1 MGNDVHQA
9 TEFINEVHSVIIEQA
24 QPSMRSTTFIRREF
38 VELFD
43 AILNRRTI
51 KAFKPDPVPDAV
63 LEHALTAGLWA
74 QNHRMTQPWRFVVLG
89 PETHRALAQAGADAQ
104 LQSIREDTD
113 ATTRE
118 KVRTGAVQK
127 LMSKPRIVVVT
138 SILSSDAFQRREDYA
153 ATCCAI
159 QNIQL
164 AAWAEGVGMQWSTGK
179 QTQQPQTY
187 HLLGIDPNV
196 EEIVGFLYF
205 GYPAQVPDPAPR
217 KPLTEVM
224 RRLP

>member
-1 MGNDVHQA
+1 M
-9 TEFINEVHSVIIEQA
+9 
-24 QPSMRSTTFIRREF
+24 
-38 VELFD
+38 ELFD

-51 KAFKPDPVPDAV
+51 KDFKPDPVPDAV
-63 LEHALTAGLWA
+63 LERALTAGLWA
-74 QNHRMTQPWRFVVLG
+74 QNHRLTQPWRFVVLG
-89 PETHRALAQAGADAQ
+89 PETHQALAEAGADAQ
-104 LQSIREDTD
+104 LQSLRSDTD
-113 ATTRE
+113 TATRN
-118 KVRTGAVQK
+118 KVRAGAVQK

-138 SILSSDAFQRREDYA
+138 TLLSGDALQRREDYA

-164 AAWAEGVGMQWSTGK
+164 AAWAEGLGMQWSTGK

-187 HLLGIDPNV
+187 NLLAIDPNA

-205 GYPAQVPDPAPR
+205 GYPALIPTPAPR

-224 RRLP
+224 SRLP

>member
-1 MGNDVHQA
+1 
-9 TEFINEVHSVIIEQA
+9 
-24 QPSMRSTTFIRREF
+24 

-43 AILNRRTI
+43 VILNRRTI
-51 KAFKPDPVPDAV
+51 KEFKPDPVPDTV
-63 LEHALTAGLWA
+63 LERALTAGLWA
-74 QNHRMTQPWRFVVLG
+74 QNHRMTQPWRFVILG
-89 PETHRALAQAGADAQ
+89 PETHQVLAEAGAEAQ
-104 LQSIREDTD
+104 LQSMRADTD
-113 ATTRE
+113 AATRD
-118 KVRTGAVQK
+118 KVRIGAVQK

-138 SILSSDAFQRREDYA
+138 TLLSSDALQRREDYA

-164 AAWAEGVGMQWSTGK
+164 AAWAEWLGMQWSTGK

-187 HLLGIDPNV
+187 SLLAIDPAA

-205 GYPAQVPDPAPR
+205 GYPALVPAPAPR
-217 KPLTEVM
+217 KPLAEVT

>member
-1 MGNDVHQA
+1 
-9 TEFINEVHSVIIEQA
+9 
-24 QPSMRSTTFIRREF
+24 

-51 KAFKPDPVPDAV
+51 KDFKPDPVPDAA
-63 LEHALTAGLWA
+63 LERALTAGLWA

-89 PETHRALAQAGADAQ
+89 PETHRALAVASADAQ
-104 LQSIREDTD
+104 LQALRSDSDT
-113 ATTRE
+113 ATRD
-118 KVRTGAVQK
+118 KVRAGAVQK
-127 LMSKPRIVVVT
+127 IMSKPSIVAVT
-138 SILSSDAFQRREDYA
+138 SLLSGDALQRREDYA

-164 AAWAEGVGMQWSTGK
+164 AAWAEGLGMQWSTGK

-187 HLLGIDPNV
+187 TLLAINPTA

-205 GYPAQVPDPAPR
+205 GYPAFVPAPAPR
-217 KPLTEVM
+217 KPLAEVM
-224 RRLP
+224 RCLP

>member
-1 MGNDVHQA
+1 
-9 TEFINEVHSVIIEQA
+9 
-24 QPSMRSTTFIRREF
+24 

-51 KAFKPDPVPDAV
+51 KDFKTDPVSDAV
-63 LEHALTAGLWA
+63 LERALTAGLWA

-89 PETHRALAQAGADAQ
+89 PETHQALAVAGADAQ
-104 LQSIREDTD
+104 LQSLRADTD
-113 ATTRE
+113 TATRD
-118 KVRTGAVQK
+118 KVRAGAVQK
-127 LMSKPRIVVVT
+127 LLSKPRIVAVST
-138 SILSSDAFQRREDYA
+138 LLSGDALQQREDYA

-164 AAWAEGVGMQWSTGK
+164 AAWAEGLGMQWSTNK

-187 HLLGIDPNV
+187 SLLAIDSAA
-196 EEIVGFLYF
+196 EELIGFLYF
-205 GYPAQVPDPAPR
+205 GYPALVPAPAPR
-217 KPLTEVM
+217 KSLTEVM

>member
-1 MGNDVHQA
+1 
-9 TEFINEVHSVIIEQA
+9 
-24 QPSMRSTTFIRREF
+24 

-51 KAFKPDPVPDAV
+51 KDFKPDPVPDTV
-63 LEHALTAGLWA
+63 LERALGAGLWA
-74 QNHRMTQPWRFVVLG
+74 QNHRLTQPWRFVVLG
-89 PETHRALAQAGADAQ
+89 PQTQRALAEAGADAQ
-104 LQSIREDTD
+104 LQSLRADTD
-113 ATTRE
+113 AATRA
-118 KVRTGAVQK
+118 KVRADAVQK
-127 LMSKPRIVVVT
+127 LMSKPRLVVV
-138 SILSSDAFQRREDYA
+138 SSLLSGDAFQRREDYA

-164 AAWAEGVGMQWSTGK
+164 AAWSEGLGMQWSTSK

-187 HLLGIDPNV
+187 DLLAINPAA

-205 GYPAQVPDPAPR
+205 GYPALVPTPAPR
-217 KPLTEVM
+217 KPLAAVM